1 MTTSRSSPMI
11 DVAAVAHKG
20 SAPSRHAGSPDLLPV
35 MALHALSYCPRL
47 FYLENVEGQRIANA
61 KVYAGRELHSALK
74 QRHGESMEVA
84 SSDLGLRGR
93 VDFIRSEKKGLIP
106 VEVKRG
112 RARRTST
119 GVTGWA
125 SDVLQVAA
133 YAMLL
138 EESLGTPVR
147 HARIHYVADAA
158 WVRVGVTDE
167 LRKEVSAAVAEA
179 RRLSASSI
187 RPPVAENQNLC
198 KHCSLS
204 SVCLPDEERS
214 SENRKLSAPPDDD
227 RQVVH
232 ITDPGSRVGKAGL
245 CLRVRAV
252 DGSTTDLPVARIHS
266 VLLHGNVQLT
276 SQAVRLC
283 VQRGVGVHWLTGSG
297 RYLGSLASSLG
308 NPTRRIRQYSA
319 LLNPP
324 TRLRLAIALVSARIW
339 NQYRYLMR
347 ASRSRKQLRADVEPF
362 LRELKTATRR
372 VKRES
377 GVDSIRGIEGA
388 AARAYHSGMRR
399 LIGPSEFASER
410 RTRRPARDPLNALL
424 NYTYSLLL
432 ARVAN
437 AIVACGLD
445 PHLGFYHTDRTAAPP
460 LTLDLMELFR
470 VPLCD
475 MPILGAINRRTW
487 RVSDFD
493 CSGPGVRLSRNVR
506 TRVIELFERRLDDTW
521 KHPATRHPLRY
532 RKVIELEVQLLEKE
546 WSGSKGR
553 FAQVRLR

>member
-1 MTTSRSSPMI
+1 MI

-20 SAPSRHAGSPDLLPV
+20 SVPSRHAGSADLLPV

-84 SSDLGLRGR
+84 SSGLGLSGR
-93 VDFIRSEKKGLIP
+93 VDFIRSEKEGLIP

-112 RARRTST
+112 RARRTAT
-119 GVTGWA
+119 GLAGWA

-138 EESLGTPVR
+138 EDSVGTSVR
-147 HARIHYVADAA
+147 HARIHYVADGA
-158 WVRVGVTDE
+158 WVRIAVTDE
-167 LRKEVSAAVAEA
+167 LRKDVGTAVAEA

-187 RPPVAENQNLC
+187 RPPVAGNENLC
-198 KHCSLS
+198 RHCSLS
-204 SVCLPDEERS
+204 RVCLPDEERLPDS
-214 SENRKLSAPPDDD
+214 RKLPAPPDDD

-232 ITDPGSRVGKAGL
+232 ITTPGSRVGKAGL
-245 CLRVRAV
+245 CLRVGAA
-252 DGSTTDLPVARIHS
+252 DGGVTDLPVAQVHS
-266 VLLHGNVQLT
+266 VVLHGNVQLT
-276 SQAVRLC
+276 SQAIRLC
-283 VQRGVGVHWLTGSG
+283 AQRGVGVHWLTGRG
-297 RYLGSLASSLG
+297 RYLGSLAASLG

-319 LLNPP
+319 LLDPD
-324 TRLRLAIALVSARIW
+324 TRLRLALALVSARIW

-347 ASRSRKQLRADVEPF
+347 ASRGRKQLRADMEPF
-362 LRELKTATRR
+362 LRELRTATRR
-372 VKRES
+372 VNRQS

-388 AARAYHSGMRR
+388 AARAYQGGLRK
-399 LIGPSEFASER
+399 LIRPPEFASER
-410 RTRRPARDPLNALL
+410 RTRRPARDPFNALL
-424 NYTYSLLL
+424 NYSYSLLL
-432 ARVAN
+432 ARISN
-437 AIVACGLD
+437 AVLACGLD
-445 PHLGFYHTDRTAAPP
+445 PHLGFYHTNRSAAPP

-475 MPILGAINRRTW
+475 MPILGAVNRRTW

-493 CSGPGVRLSRNVR
+493 CSDLGVRLSRNVR
-506 TRVIELFERRLDDTW
+506 TRVAELFEQRLDAKW
-521 KHPATRHPLRY
+521 KHPATRHPLPY